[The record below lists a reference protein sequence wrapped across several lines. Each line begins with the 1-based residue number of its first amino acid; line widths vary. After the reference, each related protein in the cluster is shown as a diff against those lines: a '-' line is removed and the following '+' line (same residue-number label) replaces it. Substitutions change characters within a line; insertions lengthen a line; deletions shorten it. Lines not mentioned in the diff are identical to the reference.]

1 MMEPKIIQ
9 DDTQYDRALEE
20 LEELILQ
27 DPDEGTEER
36 GKIEL
41 LSLLIED
48 YENQSYQI
56 PLPDPIEA
64 IKFRMEQAGLRQ
76 RDLVHII
83 GSRSKV
89 SEVLNRK
96 RSLTLSMIRA
106 LHSSLGI
113 PAEVL
118 LQEEDPAHLEFAD
131 IDWDAFPLKEMVGR
145 GWVHAT
151 DEEIEEDSPDVV
163 RRFLE
168 PLGDLQLAAALY
180 RKTDNVRSAR
190 TMDRYALAAWTAR
203 VILRAREDSDEDGTT
218 GEVDHQTM
226 KELARLSLSKEG
238 PRLAVEFLK
247 ALGISLIIEPHLSG
261 TYLDGA
267 AIFDD
272 PEKPTIGMTI
282 RHDRLDNF
290 WFTLM
295 HELAHV
301 VLHRHMELGSFYD
314 DLDFND
320 HEDPLEREADELAG
334 EVLIPQDDWERSPAS
349 KLRSAEAADH
359 LARQLGV
366 HPAIV
371 AGRIRHESNNY
382 RILSQLVGY
391 EEVRKHF
398 PEVDWGN

>member
-1 MMEPKIIQ
+1 MEPKIIQ
-9 DDTQYDRALEE
+9 DDTQYDRALKE

-41 LSLLIED
+41 LSLLIGD
-48 YENQSYQI
+48 YENRSYQI

-64 IKFRMEQAGLRQ
+64 IKFRMEQEGLRQ

-118 LQEEDPAHLEFAD
+118 LQEEDLAHFEFAD
-131 IDWDAFPLKEMVGR
+131 IDWDAFPLKEMVR
-145 GWVHAT
+145 CGWVHAT

-168 PLGDLQLAAALY
+168 PLGNLQLAAALY

-190 TMDRYALAAWTAR
+190 TMDRYALAAWTVR
-203 VILRAREDSDEDGTT
+203 VILRAREDSNEDGTAD
-218 GEVDHQTM
+218 EVDHQTM

-267 AIFDD
+267 AIFDET
-272 PEKPTIGMTI
+272 EKPTIGMTI

-290 WFTLM
+290 WYTLM

-301 VLHRHMELGSFYD
+301 VLHRNMKLGSFYD
-314 DLDFND
+314 DLDFKD

-371 AGRIRHESNNY
+371 AGRMRHKSNNY

-391 EEVRKHF
+391 GEVRKHF